1 MEGKSYVRKKTIYKK
16 LLSQAFDFPVTV
28 KYWDGKSETYGE
40 GTPQAEI
47 DINKELSM
55 KEVAKHAT
63 LTLGEA
69 YMDGDID
76 IKGSIQQV
84 VASAYRK
91 TTSFMHDKS
100 FF

>member
-1 MEGKSYVRKKTIYKK
+1 
-16 LLSQAFDFPVTV
+16 
-28 KYWDGKSETYGE
+28 
-40 GTPQAEI
+40 
-47 DINKELSM
+47 M

-100 FF
+100 FFEIYS